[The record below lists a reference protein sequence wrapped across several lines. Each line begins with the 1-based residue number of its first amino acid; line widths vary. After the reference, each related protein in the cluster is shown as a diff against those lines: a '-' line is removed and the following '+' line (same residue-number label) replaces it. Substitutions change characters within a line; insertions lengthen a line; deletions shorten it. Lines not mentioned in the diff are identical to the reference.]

1 MYLLLPTPCSTSVKD
16 FRASVVK
23 VLDLLARHSSLDLFI
38 AYNHPG
44 PDCSAPVLNTTHRIT
59 IAAVATCFSKRVA
72 DMGDLGSHMAEGDAT
87 TPRRCNLDEEA
98 TTPTEAAAT
107 PARARRRRTHNLS
120 RCAFLLSLRGCSG
133 GWVDPDTPTK
143 HLKTKSLRRPEA
155 GDYELVYSDEFEVAG
170 RTFDDGHDPR
180 LSLIHI

>member
-1 MYLLLPTPCSTSVKD
+1 
-16 FRASVVK
+16 
-23 VLDLLARHSSLDLFI
+23 
-38 AYNHPG
+38 
-44 PDCSAPVLNTTHRIT
+44 
-59 IAAVATCFSKRVA
+59 
-72 DMGDLGSHMAEGDAT
+72 MGDFGSPAVEGDAT

-180 LSLIHI
+180 WTAVDKNDYTNMALHFYHASAVTTSGGSLNITTAF